1 MLCTMKTSKGNTN
14 SYSELNFETL
24 KTFKGFENMTEQQ
37 AQKEIEVIKRLAK
50 ILHHLI
56 TNENNSNEQEQSNE
70 YENG

>member
-1 MLCTMKTSKGNTN
+1 MKTSKGNTN

-24 KTFKGFENMTEQQ
+24 KTFKGFENITEQQ

>member
-24 KTFKGFENMTEQQ
+24 KTFKGFENITEQQ